1 MIVRSETP
9 SLLQTITR
17 ERERERERET
27 MQSLL
32 AVSARVEAV

>member
-17 ERERERERET
+17 ERGREWET